1 MAAESNRPSDDPIPV
16 HNIEGLISDLGKGHT
31 IYCRGGARAK
41 RVGAA
46 RQLHVVLNLLTV
58 MMPYDGAKLQ
68 PLFRLYEQLMEL
80 NRGVVGDMLTPE
92 KRSRKPPIPS
102 REGLERAHLA
112 AIMHLKIEAN
122 KLAGGRGEKEKAAKE
137 VGRRFRVG
145 YRQVDD
151 WREHAMR
158 ESPRNDVIAWR
169 FQELLEWSSAH
180 FPGRPDEAADWLMK
194 ARLGAHLAGKG
205 R

>member
-1 MAAESNRPSDDPIPV
+1 MAAQSNRPSGDLISVD
-16 HNIEGLISDLGKGHT
+16 NIEGLISDLGKGHT
-31 IYCRGGARAK
+31 IYCQGGARAE

-46 RQLHVVLNLLTV
+46 RQLHVVLNLLTI
-58 MMPYDGAKLQ
+58 MMPDDGAKLR

-80 NRGVVGDMLTPE
+80 NRGVVGDMLRPE
-92 KRSRKPPIPS
+92 KRPRKPPIPS
-102 REGLERAHLA
+102 REAFERAHLA
-112 AIMHLKIEAN
+112 ATMHLKIEAN

-137 VGRRFRVG
+137 VGLRFQVG

-151 WREHAMR
+151 WREHAVR
-158 ESPRNDVIAWR
+158 ESPRNDEIAWR

-194 ARLGAHLAGKG
+194 APLGAHLAGKG

>member
-1 MAAESNRPSDDPIPV
+1 MAAQSNRPFGGVIPV
-16 HNIEGLISDLGKGHT
+16 HNIEGLISEVGKGHT
-31 IYCRGGARAK
+31 IYCKGGGRAE
-41 RVGAA
+41 RVGATY
-46 RQLHVVLNLLTV
+46 QLQAVLNLLTV
-58 MMPYDGAKLQ
+58 MMPEHGAKLR
-68 PLFRLYEQLMEL
+68 PLFRLYEQLMEF
-80 NRGVVGDMLTPE
+80 NRGVVGDMLRPE
-92 KRSRKPPIPS
+92 KRPRKPPIPA
-102 REGLERAHLA
+102 REAFERAHLA

-158 ESPRNDVIAWR
+158 ESPQNDEIAWR
-169 FQELLEWSSAH
+169 FQELLVWSSAH

-194 ARLGAHLAGKG
+194 TSLGAHLAGKG

>member
-1 MAAESNRPSDDPIPV
+1 MAAQSNRPFGV
-16 HNIEGLISDLGKGHT
+16 NNIEGLISDVGKGHT
-31 IYCRGGARAK
+31 IYCKGGARAE

-46 RQLHVVLNLLTV
+46 FQLSVVLNLLTA
-58 MMPYDGAKLQ
+58 MMPNDGAKLR
-68 PLFRLYEQLMEL
+68 PLFGLYEQLMEL
-80 NRGVVGDMLTPE
+80 NRGVVGDMLRPE
-92 KRSRKPPIPS
+92 KRPRKPPIPA
-102 REGLERAHLA
+102 REAFERAHLA

-122 KLAGGRGEKEKAAKE
+122 KLAGGRGEKEKAARE
-137 VGRRFRVG
+137 VGLRFQVG

-158 ESPRNDVIAWR
+158 ESPQNDEIAWR
-169 FQELLEWSSAH
+169 FQELLVWSSAH

-194 ARLGAHLAGKG
+194 TRLGAHLAGKG

>member
-1 MAAESNRPSDDPIPV
+1 MAAESNRPSDDPSPV
-16 HNIEGLISDLGKGHT
+16 HNIEGLISDLGKGRT
-31 IYCRGGARAK
+31 IYCKGGARAE

-46 RQLHVVLNLLTV
+46 HQLHVVLNLLTV
-58 MMPYDGAKLQ
+58 MMPDDGAKLR

-80 NRGVVGDMLTPE
+80 NRGVVGDMLRPE
-92 KRSRKPPIPS
+92 KRPRKPPIPS
-102 REGLERAHLA
+102 REAFKRAHLA
-112 AIMHLKIEAN
+112 ATMHLMIEAN
-122 KLAGGRGEKEKAAKE
+122 KLAGGRGEKEKAARE
-137 VGRRFRVG
+137 VGLRFQVG

-158 ESPRNDVIAWR
+158 ESPQNDEIAWR
-169 FQELLEWSSAH
+169 FQELLVWSSAH

-194 ARLGAHLAGKG
+194 TRLGAHLAGG

>member
-1 MAAESNRPSDDPIPV
+1 MAVQSNQPFGGVIPV
-16 HNIEGLISDLGKGHT
+16 HNIEGLISEVGKGHT
-31 IYCRGGARAK
+31 IYCKGGGRAE
-41 RVGAA
+41 RVGATY
-46 RQLHVVLNLLTV
+46 QLQAVLNLLTV
-58 MMPYDGAKLQ
+58 MMPEHGAKLR
-68 PLFRLYEQLMEL
+68 PLFRLYEQLMEF
-80 NRGVVGDMLTPE
+80 NRGVVGDMLRPE
-92 KRSRKPPIPS
+92 KRPRKPPIPA
-102 REGLERAHLA
+102 REAFERAHLA

-122 KLAGGRGEKEKAAKE
+122 KLAGGRGEKEKAARE
-137 VGRRFRVG
+137 VELHFRVG

-158 ESPRNDVIAWR
+158 ESPQNDEIAWR

-194 ARLGAHLAGKG
+194 TSLGAHLAGKG

>member
-1 MAAESNRPSDDPIPV
+1 MAQSNRPSGDLISV

-31 IYCRGGARAK
+31 IYCKGGARAE

-58 MMPYDGAKLQ
+58 MMPDDGAKLR

-80 NRGVVGDMLTPE
+80 NRGVVGDMLRPK
-92 KRSRKPPIPS
+92 KRSRKPPIPR
-102 REGLERAHLA
+102 REAFERAHLA
-112 AIMHLKIEAN
+112 ATMHLKIKAN
-122 KLAGGRGEKEKAAKE
+122 KLAGGRGEKEKAARE
-137 VGRRFRVG
+137 VGLRFQVG
-145 YRQVDD
+145 YRKVDD

-158 ESPRNDVIAWR
+158 ESPQNDEIAWR

-180 FPGRPDEAADWLMK
+180 FHGRPDEAAEWLMK
-194 ARLGAHLAGKG
+194 TPLGAHLAGKG